1 MDILH
6 EVDAFMQLV
15 LSKSLQPPLSIGLL
29 GNWGSGKSFF
39 MNKLHERIE
48 LKSQSLLKEKSD
60 QKNYCENIAQ
70 IQFNAWYYVDANLW
84 ASLVDKI
91 FQSLG
96 ENVGLLSDEQKKEAK
111 LYKQLA
117 STEKLK
123 ERAEQSIQEIENKK
137 TDLQN
142 KLDQLKI
149 EKKKKA
155 DELIDVKAK
164 DVFNEL
170 MIDPKVKTFV
180 DEARE
185 KLEFGES
192 KGIKDTVIESL
203 NDVNGLLDEYKSNR
217 TKVKESIKY
226 LLSIKNWKAL
236 TALLLFL
243 IIPILVVYAL
253 YPYLEKW
260 NTIVGGFETEQV
272 LKIITGIGSIV
283 TAVSLF
289 IKQLITTTEPVF
301 KKINEGVDYLNLAK
315 LKLENLKQLATAKI
329 DSDIEG
335 VLIEIEGI
343 EEQEN
348 DLQKKKAE
356 AELDVDSIKRE
367 IEAIEAGKR
376 FSSFLEQRI
385 ASEDY
390 KKHLGIISII
400 REDFSKLTEYFQSNI
415 EQITNDLK
423 VERIVLYIDDLD
435 RCPPKKVVEV
445 LQAIHLILA
454 FPLFV
459 VVVGVDV
466 RWIYNSLIA
475 EYGNMLHHINTPNS
489 PATNQISSSA
499 TPFDYLEKVFQIP
512 FQIKS
517 IDNAGKKLYIS
528 KLLADDVLE
537 AESQKDQVSQY
548 NKEYNMSPTV
558 ETPVLNDL
566 QENQLEVTQP
576 IIEDANPSE
585 METIFDI
592 KPLKI
597 EKEQLDF
604 ISFLAPIIGDS
615 PRSIKRF
622 INVARLVKSN
632 PKWLPEYGQEQNLAF
647 PCFLTLM
654 AVVIGTPE
662 MATIFLKC
670 LEEDAI
676 SINLGEL
683 LTNNSPQV
691 KDDFESQQIND
702 QWKVLKDFVSDSWL
716 EDNEIV
722 KSIFYFDI
730 AYLRK
735 IEPTV
740 SRFSFR
746 TLG

>member
-1 MDILH
+1 NEYESAHDLLRSFIGEESRFYRELNDFTQLFMHINELKDENKYAEVEKFETAARDGLRQFVNRVVAYEKLTLADNNLHQENFKGVFPKLHEISKGQPWNKEIDDLEKAYIALEKQHRNNTIDLKHFTKQTQPIKGRLQSIIDEQKSIIDGNTEEENNFEDDVNTKFDNSNSTENSSIATTYIPRYQSDGATGKDQLDILH

-48 LKSQSLLKEKSD
+48 LKSQALLKDNSD
-60 QKNYCENIAQ
+60 QKHYCENIAQ

-96 ENVGLLSDEQKKEAK
+96 DNVGLLTDEQKKEAK

-142 KLDQLKI
+142 KLNQLKI

-170 MIDPKVKTFV
+170 MIDPKVKSFV

-217 TKVKESIKY
+217 TKVKESLKY
-226 LLSIKNWKAL
+226 LLSIKNWKSLA
-236 TALLLFL
+236 ALLLFL
-243 IIPILVVYAL
+243 IIPILVIYVL

-283 TAVSLF
+283 TAASLF

-329 DSDIEG
+329 DADIEG

-348 DLQKKKAE
+348 DLQKRRQK
-356 AELDVDSIKRE
+356 LNWTSILLNGKSKRLKP
-367 IEAIEAGKR
+367 AKGLVVFRAKN
-376 FSSFLEQRI
+376 
-385 ASEDY
+385 SE
-390 KKHLGIISII
+390 
-400 REDFSKLTEYFQSNI
+400 R
-415 EQITNDLK
+415 
-423 VERIVLYIDDLD
+423 R
-435 RCPPKKVVEV
+435 
-445 LQAIHLILA
+445 LQKT
-454 FPLFV
+454 F
-459 VVVGVDV
+459 G
-466 RWIYNSLIA
+466 
-475 EYGNMLHHINTPNS
+475 
-489 PATNQISSSA
+489 
-499 TPFDYLEKVFQIP
+499 
-512 FQIKS
+512 
-517 IDNAGKKLYIS
+517 
-528 KLLADDVLE
+528 
-537 AESQKDQVSQY
+537 
-548 NKEYNMSPTV
+548 
-558 ETPVLNDL
+558 
-566 QENQLEVTQP
+566 
-576 IIEDANPSE
+576 
-585 METIFDI
+585 
-592 KPLKI
+592 
-597 EKEQLDF
+597 
-604 ISFLAPIIGDS
+604 
-615 PRSIKRF
+615 
-622 INVARLVKSN
+622 
-632 PKWLPEYGQEQNLAF
+632 
-647 PCFLTLM
+647 
-654 AVVIGTPE
+654 
-662 MATIFLKC
+662 
-670 LEEDAI
+670 
-676 SINLGEL
+676 
-683 LTNNSPQV
+683 
-691 KDDFESQQIND
+691 
-702 QWKVLKDFVSDSWL
+702 
-716 EDNEIV
+716 
-722 KSIFYFDI
+722 
-730 AYLRK
+730 
-735 IEPTV
+735 
-740 SRFSFR
+740 
-746 TLG
+746 